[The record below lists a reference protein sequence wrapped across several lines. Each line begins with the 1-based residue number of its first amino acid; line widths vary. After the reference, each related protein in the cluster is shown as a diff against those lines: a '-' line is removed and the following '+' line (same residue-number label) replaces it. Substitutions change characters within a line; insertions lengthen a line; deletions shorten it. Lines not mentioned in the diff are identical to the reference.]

1 MTLIVVIVALTRHSL
16 IFGTPTV
23 MIVNALNELGWWK
36 TLKNTFVSHYI
47 DLRDK
52 ELKYIEF

>member
-1 MTLIVVIVALTRHSL
+1 MVAIVALTIWD

-36 TLKNTFVSHYI
+36 TLKKTFVSHYI